1 MGQVLADTATGHT
14 HLSNIRRWIAKVSFA
29 ISLGVFSAPV
39 YAQEEEEKPAEKT
52 FLPIVEVSCKI
63 GSKERVEFSASQ
75 AGGGEL
81 LTIILS
87 NCRYADSSSSGTQ
100 VSVDMEVRL
109 NRGADISLC
118 SSFSTAF
125 LFRLSSTTPDLD
137 WNGEIFRTDE
147 LPIKNLNQD
156 VSDLSNFFIYAGKA
170 PDKNLGDALFPKGAV
185 PDFREYYWGKVNVLK
200 EDSKGALGSAIFDY
214 LPLSVSVPEKKF
226 PIDLRLDVFPP
237 KGWCIVPEGAAAP
250 PIRNLTF
257 TEK

>member
-1 MGQVLADTATGHT
+1 MRQTLADLLTGHT
-14 HLSNIRRWIAKVSFA
+14 DRTNIRRWIAKVSFA
-29 ISLGVFSAPV
+29 VSFLVFSLPG
-39 YAQEEEEKPAEKT
+39 YAEEGEEKPAEKT
-52 FLPIVEVSCKI
+52 FLPIAEVSCKI

-100 VSVDMEVRL
+100 VSVDIEVRL
-109 NRGADISLC
+109 NRDADVSLC

-125 LFRLSSTTPDLD
+125 LFRISSSTPDLD
-137 WNGEIFRTDE
+137 WGGEIFRTDE

-170 PDKNLGDALFPKGAV
+170 PDKNLGGALFPKGAV
-185 PDFREYYWGKVNVLK
+185 PDFREYYWGKVYVLK

-214 LPLSVSVPEKKF
+214 LPLSVNAQDKKF
-226 PIDLRLDVFPP
+226 PIDLRLDIFPP

-250 PIRNLTF
+250 PVRNLTF
-257 TEK
+257 AEK